1 MYPEEYARDYGVNPA
16 AGASSPYTGW
26 SPAGAGLWERWDQ
39 GGRIT
44 STTAQRENQ
53 GAVDYARQ
61 NTTPQ
66 TQFALAQQTALA
78 GQQTPITPGML
89 NPGRVAP
96 IRPPSFAEP
105 GRPPSFKAPIRP
117 PSFAAPEAPKQ
128 GFLGRLQDSRRVS
141 TTDFDRQQRLG
152 QSQANTATTDALRAS
167 RNVSDP
173 GRSVYDTRLNQM
185 LTRGFTP
192 DDPSYQWR
200 MDQGMENL
208 SRASAARGMLG
219 SGNVLAELTDYAQG
233 AASQE
238 YGAQFNRL
246 LGASQNATQQ
256 YTAAYD
262 TLGRMLGQ
270 QQGQQQLGLA
280 GNQFRLA
287 NEAQVDSRR
296 QFRSQL
302 GLDYDRLGLNY
313 DQLNAQQRSDY
324 NQLGLNYDQLNAQQR
339 SDYNKL
345 GFNYDQLNAQQRSD
359 SNQLGLNYAQ
369 LNAQQ
374 RSDYNKL
381 GFNYDQLASQQGVN
395 YGELNLRRQ
404 AQADSTALDRAQF
417 LQQGNQF
424 SQDQAQDWAR
434 VAQGWG
440 NQALGFSAGDTN
452 AYNASVNAGQLALE
466 RNRFNANETRLN
478 NYDQGIGAGLM
489 SGAGIFGG

>member
-1 MYPEEYARDYGVNPA
+1 MPLMPLISEMYPGIIELQRAQREAKRSGVQPTTPPEL
-16 AGASSPYTGW
+16 SPYVGW
-26 SPAGAGLWERWDQ
+26 NQQPNGMWERSY
-39 GGRIT
+39 GNVT
-44 STTAQRENQ
+44 YYNNSANLENQ
-53 GAVDYARQ
+53 GAIDYARR

-66 TQFALAQQTALA
+66 TQSALAQQTALA

-89 NPGRVAP
+89 NPGQVAP
-96 IRPPSFAEP
+96 IRPPSFTEP
-105 GRPPSFKAPIRP
+105 NRPPSFTAPNRP
-117 PSFAAPEAPKQ
+117 SSFTAPEAPKQ
-128 GFLGRLQDSRRVS
+128 GLAGRLQDSRRVS
-141 TTDFDRQQRLG
+141 TTNFDRQQRLG

-167 RNVSDP
+167 RKVSDP
-173 GRSVYDTRLNQM
+173 GKSIYDTRLNRM

-302 GLDYDRLGLNY
+302 GLAYDRLGLNY
-313 DQLNAQQRSDY
+313 A
-324 NQLGLNYDQLNAQQR
+324 
-339 SDYNKL
+339 
-345 GFNYDQLNAQQRSD
+345 QLNAQQRSD

-440 NQALGFSAGDTN
+440 NQALGFVAGDIGV
-452 AYNASVNAGQLALE
+452 YNASVNAGQLALE

-478 NYDQGIGAGLM
+478 NYDQGVGAGLM

>member
-1 MYPEEYARDYGVNPA
+1 MQLISEMGYNPDFAKLAQQAGYSFRDSGYFTPEQITQYENIPKNYRTDTMHGGLSQAQLQAKLQDQQMRSANSQQQQYA
-16 AGASSPYTGW
+16 
-26 SPAGAGLWERWDQ
+26 
-39 GGRIT
+39 IT
-44 STTAQRENQ
+44 
-53 GAVDYARQ
+53 
-61 NTTPQ
+61 
-66 TQFALAQQTALA
+66 QQTALA

-89 NPGRVAP
+89 NPGQVAP
-96 IRPPSFAEP
+96 ISQPF
-105 GRPPSFKAPIRP
+105 FT
-117 PSFAAPEAPKQ
+117 APEAPNQ
-128 GFLGRLQDSRRVS
+128 GLAGRLQDSRRVS
-141 TTDFDRQQRLG
+141 TADFDRQQRLG

-167 RNVSDP
+167 RNVADP
-173 GRSVYDTRLNQM
+173 GKSIYDTRLNQM

-192 DDPSYQWR
+192 DDPSYKWR

-219 SGNVLAELTDYAQG
+219 SGNVLAELTNYAQG

-238 YGAQFNRL
+238 YSAQFNRL

-280 GNQFRLA
+280 GNQFQLA
-287 NEAQVDSRR
+287 NEAQIDSRR
-296 QFRSQL
+296 QFRDQL
-302 GLDYDRLGLNY
+302 GLDYGR
-313 DQLNAQQRSDY
+313 
-324 NQLGLNYDQLNAQQR
+324 
-339 SDYNKL
+339 
-345 GFNYDQLNAQQRSD
+345 
-359 SNQLGLNYAQ
+359 
-369 LNAQQ
+369 
-374 RSDYNKL
+374 L

-424 SQDQAQDWAR
+424 NQDQAQDWAR

-440 NQALGFSAGDTN
+440 NQALGFAAGDTN
-452 AYNASVNAGQLALE
+452 AYNASINGGQLALE
-466 RNRFNANETRLN
+466 RNRFNATETRLN

-489 SGAGIFGG
+489 AGAGVFGG

>member
-1 MYPEEYARDYGVNPA
+1 MESLDTLRAMRNAEIAQKNGTNTGPAFTSNPYA
-16 AGASSPYTGW
+16 GW
-26 SPAGAGLWERWDQ
+26 SLNEQGQWQNISGLGIQ
-39 GGRIT
+39 T
-44 STTAQRENQ
+44 STTAQRENE
-53 GAVDYARQ
+53 GAVNFARH

-96 IRPPSFAEP
+96 IRPPSFT
-105 GRPPSFKAPIRP
+105 
-117 PSFAAPEAPKQ
+117 APEAPKQ
-128 GFLGRLQDSRRVS
+128 GFLGRLRDSRRVS

-219 SGNVLAELTDYAQG
+219 SGNVLAELTNYAQG

-238 YGAQFNRL
+238 YSAQFNRL

-262 TLGRMLGQ
+262 TLDRMLGQ

-287 NEAQVDSRR
+287 NEAQIDSRQ
-296 QFRSQL
+296 QFRDQL
-302 GLDYDRLGLNY
+302 GL
-313 DQLNAQQRSDY
+313 
-324 NQLGLNYDQLNAQQR
+324 
-339 SDYNKL
+339 
-345 GFNYDQLNAQQRSD
+345 
-359 SNQLGLNYAQ
+359 
-369 LNAQQ
+369 
-374 RSDYNKL
+374 DYNKL

-395 YGELNLRRQ
+395 YGELNLLRQ

-440 NQALGFSAGDTN
+440 NQALGFAAGDTN

-466 RNRFNANETRLN
+466 RNRFNANETRLD

-489 SGAGIFGG
+489 AGAGVFGG

>member
-1 MYPEEYARDYGVNPA
+1 MPQIDEL
-16 AGASSPYTGW
+16 SPYAGW
-26 SPAGAGLWERWDQ
+26 NSRGDGTWERSY
-39 GGRIT
+39 GNMTETT
-44 STTAQRENQ
+44 SSANLENK
-53 GAVDYARQ
+53 GAIDYARR

-89 NPGRVAP
+89 NPGRVAS
-96 IRPPSFAEP
+96 IRPPSFTEP
-105 GRPPSFKAPIRP
+105 GRPRSFTAPNRPSSFTAPNQPSSFTAPKAPNP
-117 PSFAAPEAPKQ
+117 GLA
-128 GFLGRLQDSRRVS
+128 GRLQDSRRVS
-141 TTDFDRQQRLG
+141 TADFDRQQRLG
-152 QSQANTATTDALRAS
+152 QSQANTAATDALRAS
-167 RNVSDP
+167 RNVADP
-173 GRSVYDTRLNQM
+173 GKSIYDTRLNQM

-208 SRASAARGMLG
+208 SRSSAARGMLG

-296 QFRSQL
+296 QFRDQL
-302 GLDYDRLGLNY
+302 GLDYGRLGLDYN
-313 DQLNAQQRSDY
+313 QLNAQQRKDY
-324 NQLGLNYDQLNAQQR
+324 NQLGLNYA
-339 SDYNKL
+339 
-345 GFNYDQLNAQQRSD
+345 QLNAQQRSD

-369 LNAQQ
+369 LNSQQ

-440 NQALGFSAGDTN
+440 NQALGFAAGDTN
-452 AYNASVNAGQLALE
+452 SRNASVNAEQLELE
-466 RNRFNANETRLN
+466 RKRFNANETRLN

-489 SGAGIFGG
+489 AGAGVFGG

>member
-1 MYPEEYARDYGVNPA
+1 MPQIDEF
-16 AGASSPYTGW
+16 SPYAGW
-26 SPAGAGLWERWDQ
+26 NSRGDGTWERSY
-39 GGRIT
+39 GNMTETT
-44 STTAQRENQ
+44 SSANLENQ
-53 GAVDYARQ
+53 GAINYARR

-89 NPGRVAP
+89 NPGQVAP
-96 IRPPSFAEP
+96 IRPPSFT
-105 GRPPSFKAPIRP
+105 
-117 PSFAAPEAPKQ
+117 APEAPNQ
-128 GFLGRLQDSRRVS
+128 GLAGRLQDSRLVS
-141 TTDFDRQQRLG
+141 TADFDRQQRLG
-152 QSQANTATTDALRAS
+152 QSQTNTATADALRAS

-173 GRSVYDTRLNQM
+173 GRSIYDTRLNQM

-219 SGNVLAELTDYAQG
+219 SGNVLAELTNYAQG

-238 YGAQFNRL
+238 YSAQFNRL

-287 NEAQVDSRR
+287 NEAQIDSRR
-296 QFRSQL
+296 QFRDQL
-302 GLDYDRLGLNY
+302 GLDYDR
-313 DQLNAQQRSDY
+313 
-324 NQLGLNYDQLNAQQR
+324 
-339 SDYNKL
+339 
-345 GFNYDQLNAQQRSD
+345 
-359 SNQLGLNYAQ
+359 
-369 LNAQQ
+369 
-374 RSDYNKL
+374 L

-395 YGELNLRRQ
+395 YGELNLLRQ

-440 NQALGFSAGDTN
+440 NQALGFAAGDTN

-466 RNRFNANETRLN
+466 RNRFNANEIRLN

-489 SGAGIFGG
+489 AGAGVFGG

>member
-1 MYPEEYARDYGVNPA
+1 MESLETLRAMRNAEQGGT
-16 AGASSPYTGW
+16 AGSSSPYTGW

-39 GGRIT
+39 GGRTT

-53 GAVDYARQ
+53 GAIDYARQ

-66 TQFALAQQTALA
+66 TQFALAQQNALA
-78 GQQTPITPGML
+78 GQQNPITPGML
-89 NPGRVAP
+89 NPGQVAP
-96 IRPPSFAEP
+96 IRPPSFT
-105 GRPPSFKAPIRP
+105 
-117 PSFAAPEAPKQ
+117 APEAPRQ
-128 GFLGRLQDSRRVS
+128 GFASRLQDSRRVS
-141 TTDFDRQQRLG
+141 IEGFDRQQRLG
-152 QSQANTATTDALRAS
+152 QAQANTATTDALGAARRVA
-167 RNVSDP
+167 DP
-173 GRSVYDTRLNQM
+173 GRSVYDTRLQQM
-185 LTRGFTP
+185 MTGGFTP

-219 SGNVLAELTDYAQG
+219 SGNVLAELTNYAQG

-246 LGASQNATQQ
+246 LSASQNATQQ
-256 YTAAYD
+256 YSAAYD

-287 NEAQVDSRR
+287 NEAQIDNRR
-296 QFRSQL
+296 QFRDQL

-313 DQLNAQQRSDY
+313 N
-324 NQLGLNYDQLNAQQR
+324 
-339 SDYNKL
+339 
-345 GFNYDQLNAQQRSD
+345 
-359 SNQLGLNYAQ
+359 
-369 LNAQQ
+369 
-374 RSDYNKL
+374 
-381 GFNYDQLASQQGVN
+381 QLASQQGIN

-417 LQQGNQF
+417 LQQSNQF
-424 SQDQAQDWAR
+424 NQDQAQDWAGI
-434 VAQGWG
+434 AQNWG
-440 NQALGFSAGDTN
+440 NQALGFSAEDTRS
-452 AYNASVNAGQLALE
+452 YNASINAGQLSLE

-489 SGAGIFGG
+489 AGAGIFGG

>member
-1 MYPEEYARDYGVNPA
+1 MRFLSEMYPEEYARDYGVSPA

-39 GGRIT
+39 GGRTT

-78 GQQTPITPGML
+78 GQQTTITPGML
-89 NPGRVAP
+89 NPGQVAP
-96 IRPPSFAEP
+96 IRPPSFTEP

-117 PSFAAPEAPKQ
+117 PSFTAPEAPKQ
-128 GFLGRLQDSRRVS
+128 GFAGRLQDSRRVS

-152 QSQANTATTDALRAS
+152 QSQANAATTDALRAS

-173 GRSVYDTRLNQM
+173 GKSIYDTRLNQM
-185 LTRGFTP
+185 LTQGFTP

-200 MDQGMENL
+200 MNQGMENL
-208 SRASAARGMLG
+208 SRSSAARGMLG

-287 NEAQVDSRR
+287 NEAQIDSRR
-296 QFRSQL
+296 QFRDQL
-302 GLDYDRLGLNY
+302 GLDYDRLGL
-313 DQLNAQQRSDY
+313 
-324 NQLGLNYDQLNAQQR
+324 
-339 SDYNKL
+339 
-345 GFNYDQLNAQQRSD
+345 NYDQLNAQQRSD

-440 NQALGFSAGDTN
+440 NQALGFAAGDTN

-489 SGAGIFGG
+489 AGAGIFGG

>member
-1 MYPEEYARDYGVNPA
+1 MPLISEMYPGIIEKQRAEREANRSGVQPTTPPEL
-16 AGASSPYTGW
+16 SPYAGW
-26 SPAGAGLWERWDQ
+26 NQLPNGTWERSY
-39 GGRIT
+39 GNVTERT
-44 STTAQRENQ
+44 SSANLENR
-53 GAVDYARQ
+53 GAIDYARR
-61 NTTPQ
+61 NTTTQ

-96 IRPPSFAEP
+96 IRPPSFT
-105 GRPPSFKAPIRP
+105 
-117 PSFAAPEAPKQ
+117 APEAPNQ
-128 GFLGRLQDSRRVS
+128 GFLGRLRDSRRVS

-173 GRSVYDTRLNQM
+173 GKSIYDTRLNQM

-192 DDPSYQWR
+192 DDPSYKWR
-200 MDQGMENL
+200 MNQGMENL

-219 SGNVLAELTDYAQG
+219 SGNVLAELTNYAQG

-238 YGAQFNRL
+238 YSAQFNRL

-262 TLGRMLGQ
+262 TLDRMLGQ

-287 NEAQVDSRR
+287 NEAQIDSRQ
-296 QFRSQL
+296 QFRDQL
-302 GLDYDRLGLNY
+302 GL
-313 DQLNAQQRSDY
+313 
-324 NQLGLNYDQLNAQQR
+324 
-339 SDYNKL
+339 
-345 GFNYDQLNAQQRSD
+345 
-359 SNQLGLNYAQ
+359 
-369 LNAQQ
+369 
-374 RSDYNKL
+374 DYNKL

-395 YGELNLRRQ
+395 YGELNLLRQ
-404 AQADSTALDRAQF
+404 AQADSTALHRAQF

-452 AYNASVNAGQLALE
+452 SRNASVNAEQLELE

-489 SGAGIFGG
+489 AGAGVFGG